1 MAIRIS
7 GSPGAVPGDRRIARA
22 ILDLLP
28 GELSRIRTAAL
39 AWRNGIGALL
49 AGLMGFGLIKGR
61 SDVGQL
67 AAPYDAVTGLLLLT
81 SLICGATAAALL
93 LRAAHGRPASVAI
106 RAVIDSSGTRPEL
119 RGRLGEV
126 DASAK
131 ALAWGVAASFT
142 CVAFLAAAVGLTWY
156 GPPREGPRLQIRKG
170 DGGLRCGEVVQ
181 LASGILTLKTPQG
194 QTALDLRHADGIEA
208 VDTCPKSPTS

>member
-7 GSPGAVPGDRRIARA
+7 GSPGAVPRDRRIARA

-28 GELSRIRTAAL
+28 GELSRIRAAAL
-39 AWRNGIGALL
+39 AWRNGLGALL
-49 AGLMGFGLIKGR
+49 AGLVGFGLIKGR

-67 AAPYDAVTGLLLLT
+67 ASPYDAVAGLLLLT
-81 SLICGATAAALL
+81 SLIFGAMAAALL
-93 LRAAHGRPASVAI
+93 LRAAHGRPASAAI
-106 RAVIDSSGTRPEL
+106 RAVLDSSGTQPEL

-131 ALAWGVAASFT
+131 ALSWGVAASFT

-156 GPPREGPRLQIRKG
+156 GPPREGPRLQIRLE

-181 LASGILTLKTPQG
+181 LVSGILTLKTSQG
-194 QTALDLRHADGIEA
+194 QMALDLRHADGIEA
-208 VDTCPKSPTS
+208 VDACPKSPPS